1 MKLTFSKLLHLSRN
15 LFLLTVSLFAGI
27 PKESPPMPN
36 SNLEKATFG
45 AGCFWG
51 VEYNFRTVP
60 GVKEAFVGYSGGKT
74 EKPTYRDVCMGD
86 TYHAEVVQVIFDPK
100 VVTYR
105 QLVDYFFRMHNPT
118 ELNCQGPDVGTQY
131 RSVIF
136 VHSPEQRKIAEE
148 LRAQVDA
155 SGKYKK
161 PVVTQII
168 EEQPFWMAEEYHQ
181 KYFEKRGGPTCHPT
195 PF

>member
-1 MKLTFSKLLHLSRN
+1 MKLISSKLLWLCGS
-15 LFLLTVSLFAGI
+15 LLLVSVATFAAT
-27 PKESPPMPN
+27 PKSSPIMPN
-36 SNLEKATFG
+36 ANLEKATFG

-60 GVKEAFVGYSGGKT
+60 GVKEAYVGYSGGKT
-74 EKPTYRDVCMGD
+74 ENPTYNDVCMGD

-118 ELNCQGPDVGTQY
+118 ELNYQGPDVGTQY
-131 RSVIF
+131 RSVVF
-136 VHSPEQRKIAEE
+136 VHSAEQRKVAEE
-148 LRAQVDA
+148 MRAQVAA

-161 PVVTQII
+161 SVVTQIV
-168 EEQPFWMAEEYHQ
+168 EEQPFWMAEDYHQ
-181 KYFEKRGGPTCHPT
+181 RYFEKRGGPTCHPT